1 ELFNRQFVSKVV
13 LSRNGNGVIG
23 DYVTCCVY
31 ESPKPRINA
40 SLLSQY
46 ISRPVCFVG
55 RLEKVHPSG
64 KALTLSDGEGKSAS
78 VELSEP
84 LDEELSGI
92 VEVIGM
98 VSNKGTV
105 MAVSYTQYREDKIS
119 FDLELYNEGL
129 KVLHDFPQ
137 HYPFEVSLS
146 A

>member
-1 ELFNRQFVSKVV
+1 MT
-13 LSRNGNGVIG
+13 G
-23 DYVTCCVY
+23 VY

-40 SLLSQY
+40 SMLAQY
-46 ISRPVCFVG
+46 IGRPVCFVG

-78 VELSEP
+78 VELNEP

-92 VEVIGM
+92 VEIIGM
-98 VSNKGTV
+98 VSNKGEI

-137 HYPFEVSLS
+137 YYPFEVSLS
-146 A
+146 G